1 MSNNDLKLKEAP
13 KSVTEKYRIYVDKE
27 RFNLFDDY
35 VVKKLSEPIG
45 YIPQKS
51 IDEADIRSEFIKR
64 FLD

>member
-1 MSNNDLKLKEAP
+1 MQIKND
-13 KSVTEKYRIYVDKE
+13 
-27 RFNLFDDY
+27 FNLFDDY